1 MRPIHKKKKIEEI
14 PYILLSVLSLSSLV
28 YVLELDPNL
37 DVKFLFEALNF
48 ILNFIE
54 MIVDKVYS
62 HTQDV

>member
-1 MRPIHKKKKIEEI
+1 MRPIYKKKIEEI

-37 DVKFLFEALNF
+37 DVKFLFETLNF